1 MKRLLAA
8 LLILLAAGPVLATGA
23 NSRNDARL
31 EPLFEQL
38 KASKDPAVARILE
51 AQIWHI
57 WTWTGN
63 EDANMLMR
71 LGLGAMERED
81 FEAAL
86 LHFDEL
92 VETVPD
98 FAEGWNKR
106 ATVHYRQ
113 GNFAA
118 SVADIERVLAIEPK
132 HFGALSGLGMIYL
145 ELGEKRGA
153 LRAFEKAKDIHPN
166 LPNLDSVIRDL
177 RRDVEGRGA

>member
-8 LLILLAAGPVLATGA
+8 LLILLAAGPALATGA

-38 KASKDPAVARILE
+38 KASKDPAVAQILE

-57 WTWTGN
+57 WTWTSN

-81 FEAAL
+81 LEGAL

-92 VETVPD
+92 VEIAPD

-106 ATVHYRQ
+106 ATVYYRQ

-153 LRAFEKAKDIHPN
+153 LRAFEKARDIHPN
-166 LPNLDSVIRDL
+166 LPNVDSVIRDL
-177 RRDVEGRGA
+177 RRDVEGRGT